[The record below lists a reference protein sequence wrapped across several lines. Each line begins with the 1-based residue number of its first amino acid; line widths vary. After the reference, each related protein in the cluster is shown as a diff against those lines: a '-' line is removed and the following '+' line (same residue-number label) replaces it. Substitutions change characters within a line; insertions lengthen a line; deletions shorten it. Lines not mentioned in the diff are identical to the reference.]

1 MLPLENRLSSRSDT
15 GREELLPG
23 VRAHLC
29 GSHLSVRS
37 TVCPRSRC
45 ERSLGHCPPSG
56 PRISGNWSCGSA
68 VAAVMRGAAWEM
80 EFNPTEDPPPLPPT
94 WRQHQHSSLSL
105 VCQGA
110 RAHWSIPQTSSWS
123 SESRDSTQP
132 ALTVRREGR
141 GHTRS
146 TFTGVPIYRFCVV
159 VLY

>member
-80 EFNPTEDPPPLPPT
+80 EFNPTEDPPLPPT
-94 WRQHQHSSLSL
+94 WRQHRRWSLSL
-105 VCQGA
+105 VCQDA

-132 ALTVRREGR
+132 ALTVRREG
-141 GHTRS
+141 GDWS
-146 TFTGVPIYRFCVV
+146 TNLQILCSCAILICQY
-159 VLY
+159 

>member
-68 VAAVMRGAAWEM
+68 VAAAMRGAAWEM
-80 EFNPTEDPPPLPPT
+80 EFNPTEDPPPPSPRHDVST
-94 WRQHQHSSLSL
+94 DADPSVWS
-105 VCQGA
+105 V
-110 RAHWSIPQTSSWS
+110 RAL
-123 SESRDSTQP
+123 
-132 ALTVRREGR
+132 ALTDQSHKPHPGHLSHVTAPSLHSPCGGREG
-141 GHTRS
+141 
-146 TFTGVPIYRFCVV
+146 TGVPIYRFCVV

>member
-80 EFNPTEDPPPLPPT
+80 EFNPTEDPPPPPDMT
-94 WRQHQHSSLSL
+94 SAPTL
-105 VCQGA
+105 
-110 RAHWSIPQTSSWS
+110 IPQSGLSGR
-123 SESRDSTQP
+123 SRSLINPTNLILVIWVTWQHP
-132 ALTVRREGR
+132 ACTHRAEGGR
-141 GHTRS
+141 GLEYQ
-146 TFTGVPIYRFCVV
+146 FTDFV
-159 VLY
+159 